1 MKQSYIFKKNLFHH
15 FSLDFRWTRTGAKE
29 NVCELD
35 KLISFKGNIGFLYMI
50 WDYLRNIL
58 IWNLVNHI
66 NIRFYFIQRTPP
78 LRVEN
83 LLDDLKD
90 GSKLVHLL
98 EVLSGEKLPVE
109 KGRILRRPHFLS
121 NCNTAIE
128 FLRSKKVNT
137 QNFMRRILYYF
148 WKLPKTTPMCIFMM
162 FLISSDKTGEY
173 QCKWHRGWTTIS
185 CFGFNMD
192 NHSIFPGKKI
202 VRLFHQVKKWVLFI
216 SSDMKSLHPY
226 YFDFKDR
233 REL

>member
-1 MKQSYIFKKNLFHH
+1 MDLLIFLSISDEQERVQKKTFVNWINSYLSKVILVLCMN
-15 FSLDFRWTRTGAKE
+15 
-29 NVCELD
+29 
-35 KLISFKGNIGFLYMI
+35 
-50 WDYLRNIL
+50 WDYWRNSIS
-58 IWNLVNHI
+58 IQNLVNHI
-66 NIRFYFIQRTPP
+66 NLRFYFLQRTPP

-137 QNFMRRILYYF
+137 QNFMRRKLYYF
-148 WKLPKTTPMCIFMM
+148 SKTTPMCIFMM

-173 QCKWHRGWTTIS
+173 QCKWHRRWTTIR
-185 CFGFNMD
+185 CFGFDMD

-202 VRLFHQVKKWVLFI
+202 VRLFHQVHKWVLFKS

-226 YFDFKDR
+226 YFHFKDR